1 MPRRADL
8 PCAPAPH
15 DPMLRLALYQPDIP
29 QNTGTLLR
37 MAACLGLAVE
47 IIEPAGFDVS
57 DRHLRRSGLD
67 YLDHVALTR
76 HRSWAAFEDWRR
88 AEGIRLVLATMAGA
102 LPYTAFG
109 FRDGDC
115 LLMGRE
121 SAGVPE
127 AVHAAAD
134 ARVVVPI
141 RAGMRSLNVAV
152 AAAML
157 SGEALRQ
164 TGGFPA

>member
-1 MPRRADL
+1 
-8 PCAPAPH
+8 
-15 DPMLRLALYQPDIP
+15 MLRLALYQPDIP
-29 QNTGTLLR
+29 QNTGTMLR

-67 YLDHVALTR
+67 YLDYVALTR
-76 HRSWAAFEDWRR
+76 HASWAAFDSWRR
-88 AEGIRLVLATMAGA
+88 EAGTRLVLATTAGA
-102 LPYTAFG
+102 LPYTAFA
-109 FRDGDC
+109 FREGDC
-115 LLMGRE
+115 ILMGRE

-152 AAAML
+152 AAAMIA
-157 SGEALRQ
+157 GEALRQ
-164 TGGFPA
+164 VGAN

>member
-1 MPRRADL
+1 
-8 PCAPAPH
+8 
-15 DPMLRLALYQPDIP
+15 MLRLALYQPDIP

-57 DRHLRRSGLD
+57 DRHLRRSGL
-67 YLDHVALTR
+67 
-76 HRSWAAFEDWRR
+76 
-88 AEGIRLVLATMAGA
+88 RLVLATTAGA

-115 LLMGRE
+115 VLMGRE

-127 AVHAAAD
+127 GVHAAAD
-134 ARVVVPI
+134 ARVFVPM
-141 RAGMRSLNVAV
+141 RPGMRSLNVAV
-152 AAAML
+152 SAAMIV
-157 SGEALRQ
+157 GEALRQ
-164 TGGFPA
+164 TARVN

>member
-1 MPRRADL
+1 
-8 PCAPAPH
+8 
-15 DPMLRLALYQPDIP
+15 MLRLALYQPDIP
-29 QNTGTLLR
+29 QNTGTMLR
-37 MAACLGLAVE
+37 MAACLGVPVE

-67 YLDHVALTR
+67 YLDHVTISR
-76 HRSWAAFEDWRR
+76 HRSWAAFEAWRR
-88 AEGIRLVLATMAGA
+88 EAETRLVLATTAGA
-102 LPYTAFG
+102 LPYTDFAF
-109 FRDGDC
+109 REGDC
-115 LLMGRE
+115 VLMGRE

-152 AAAML
+152 AAAMIL
-157 SGEALRQ
+157 GEGLRQ
-164 TGGFPA
+164 VGCADPVQIG

>member
-1 MPRRADL
+1 
-8 PCAPAPH
+8 
-15 DPMLRLALYQPDIP
+15 MLRLALYQPDIP

-76 HRSWAAFEDWRR
+76 HRSWAAFEEWRR
-88 AEGIRLVLATMAGA
+88 GAGIRLVLATTAGA
-102 LPYTAFG
+102 LPHTDFAY
-109 FRDGDC
+109 RDGDC

-152 AAAML
+152 AAAL
-157 SGEALRQ
+157 VVGEALRQ
-164 TGGFPA
+164 TGGFSG

>member
-1 MPRRADL
+1 
-8 PCAPAPH
+8 
-15 DPMLRLALYQPDIP
+15 MLRLALYQPDIP

-76 HRSWAAFEDWRR
+76 HRSWDAFEAWRR
-88 AEGIRLVLATMAGA
+88 TAGIRLVLATTAGA
-102 LPYTAFG
+102 LPYTDLA

-121 SAGVPE
+121 SAGVPD

-157 SGEALRQ
+157 AGEALRQ
-164 TGGFPA
+164 TGGFPG